1 MNKKKIIILSI
12 VALFLVLIT
21 FAVVYNYDLIIAV
34 KDGIFETKENL
45 DIKKEE
51 NAKKE
56 QEALKEAGVE
66 NVRPLTEEEKKEF
79 TEGNITEEEVIN
91 IITGKTTVEE
101 VKQNK
106 NDSKG
111 QVSNPKPPAKD
122 NKENETNEK
131 IAELVGQI
139 YVIEA
144 KFTSELTA
152 LERWALSQFEH
163 LPTVEEKKAKKKELM
178 AYGFPKLSALEKE
191 CDTQV
196 SKVLKELESV
206 LKSAGQSTELCR
218 QIEDAYYE
226 KKQITKSYYI
236 NEYM

>member
-1 MNKKKIIILSI
+1 MTKKKIIILCI
-12 VALFLVLIT
+12 TAFFLVAAATLTI
-21 FAVVYNYDLIIAV
+21 YNYDLIIAV

-45 DIKKEE
+45 DVKKEE

-56 QEALKEAGVE
+56 QQALKEAGVE

-91 IITGKTTVEE
+91 IITGKTTVDE

-106 NDSKG
+106 NDGKG
-111 QVSNPKPPAKD
+111 ETSNPKPPAKE
-122 NKENETNEK
+122 NKDNETNEK
-131 IAELVGQI
+131 IANLVGKI

-152 LERWALSQFEH
+152 LEQWALSQFEH

-191 CDTQV
+191 CDTEV
-196 SKVLKELESV
+196 DKVLKELKKV
-206 LKSAGQSTELCR
+206 LTDAGQSTDLVK

>member
-12 VALFLVLIT
+12 VALFFVLIT

-106 NDSKG
+106 NDSKE

>member
-1 MNKKKIIILSI
+1 MTKKKIIILCVI
-12 VALFLVLIT
+12 AFFIIAIATTVI
-21 FAVVYNYDLIIAV
+21 YNYDLIIAV

-79 TEGNITEEEVIN
+79 TEGNISEEEVIN

-101 VKQNK
+101 IKQNK
-106 NDSKG
+106 NDDEGQTKNPEPPHKEDKG
-111 QVSNPKPPAKD
+111 NDA
-122 NKENETNEK
+122 NEK
-131 IAELVGQI
+131 IAELVGKI

-152 LERWALSQFEH
+152 LEKWALSQFEH
-163 LPTVEEKKAKKKELM
+163 LPTSAEKKAKKKELM

-191 CDTQV
+191 CDTEV
-196 SKVLKELESV
+196 SNVLKELESV
-206 LKSAGQSTELCR
+206 LKEAGQSTDLVK

-226 KKQITKSYYI
+226 KKQLTKSYYI

>member
-1 MNKKKIIILSI
+1 MNKKKIIILSVLAVIIALI
-12 VALFLVLIT
+12 VS
-21 FAVVYNYDLIIAV
+21 AVIYNYDLIIAV

-51 NAKKE
+51 SAKKE

-79 TEGNITEEEVIN
+79 NEGKLTEEEVIN
-91 IITGKTTVEE
+91 IITGKTTAEE

-106 NDSKG
+106 NDTKG
-111 QVSNPKPPAKD
+111 QVQNPEPPVKD
-122 NKENETNEK
+122 NKENKTNEK

-152 LERWALSQFEH
+152 LEKWALSQFEN
-163 LPTVEEKKAKKKELM
+163 LPTVEEKKAKKKELI

-196 SKVLKELESV
+196 AKVLKELENV
-206 LKSAGQSTELCR
+206 LKNAGQSTELCN
-218 QIEDAYYE
+218 QIEDAYYD